1 MAKRTYTRRTDE
13 ERIQDLESK
22 LQEAREKLEEQRR
35 RDSPILRELT
45 KVQRALRTFS
55 EVCRE
60 NRRLDLS
67 NSAQAFSVQIAR
79 QCEPESDEPVRR
91 GRSAS
96 SDDES

>member
-13 ERIQDLESK
+13 ERIQELESK
-22 LQEAREKLEEQRR
+22 LEEARAKLEEQRR

-79 QCEPESDEPVRR
+79 ECEPESAAPARR
-91 GRSAS
+91 VRSAS
-96 SDDES
+96 SSDES